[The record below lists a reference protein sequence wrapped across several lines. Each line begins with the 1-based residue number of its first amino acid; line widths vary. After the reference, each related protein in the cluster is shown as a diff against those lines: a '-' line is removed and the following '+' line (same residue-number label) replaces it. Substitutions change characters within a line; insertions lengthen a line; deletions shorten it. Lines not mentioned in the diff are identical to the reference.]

1 MTQALTQGGR
11 VTVLPRA
18 HGAATGPLL
27 TQQGS
32 RVTGLCEL
40 AEAVCPRAGG
50 MGSVGFVGHV
60 KVTVASL
67 WG

>member
-1 MTQALTQGGR
+1 MTRPSPKAAGGR
-11 VTVLPRA
+11 CSLGPVVLPQ
-18 HGAATGPLL
+18 GPSSP
-27 TQQGS
+27 QQGS

-50 MGSVGFVGHV
+50 MGSVGFMGHV
-60 KVTVASL
+60 KVTVVSL